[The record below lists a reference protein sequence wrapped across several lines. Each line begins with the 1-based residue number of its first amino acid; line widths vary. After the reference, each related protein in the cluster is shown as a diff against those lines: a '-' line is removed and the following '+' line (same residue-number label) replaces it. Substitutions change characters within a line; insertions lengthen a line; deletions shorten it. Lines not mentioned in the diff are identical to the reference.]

1 MAKYFDGSRKRHIM
15 LYCMS
20 EEFAIRLKG
29 ISMRDDICREAK
41 QLIQSAMEG
50 YISGNP
56 EVLARLL
63 TYCSPDV
70 LVIGTGRHEFYLGLE
85 ALREG
90 MRKDQEEADGI
101 SFVIR
106 EAWYEAKLITE
117 NSCVVYGEFKAREKD
132 TDGKEVIIDMDT
144 RITAGLHRDDSGRLV
159 IDSLHQSVP
168 YIYQQKGEYY
178 PKTIADQAA
187 AALERTAIL
196 ERTIQLY
203 SLTGLYNRKYTEMH
217 ITRLLTNDHESG
229 LMFVID
235 MDDFKK
241 VNDTHGHLKGDE
253 LLKEV
258 GAALMDFVPPPGIAG
273 RIGGDEF
280 MIFMPGPME
289 REQGENKARILIQSI
304 SRILLRMGLDQS
316 CSIGI
321 TQIRKDGGTF
331 DRAYRR
337 ADEALYRAKTSGK
350 NMFCWRDGDGEEWGC
365 RNGEEGTIP

>member
-1 MAKYFDGSRKRHIM
+1 
-15 LYCMS
+15 
-20 EEFAIRLKG
+20 
-29 ISMRDDICREAK
+29 MRDDICREAK

-85 ALREG
+85 ALTEG

-196 ERTIQLY
+196 ERTIQLD

-258 GAALMDFVPPPGIAG
+258 GAALMDFVPP
-273 RIGGDEF
+273 RHC
-280 MIFMPGPME
+280 
-289 REQGENKARILIQSI
+289 RQ
-304 SRILLRMGLDQS
+304 
-316 CSIGI
+316 
-321 TQIRKDGGTF
+321 
-331 DRAYRR
+331 DRR
-337 ADEALYRAKTSGK
+337 G
-350 NMFCWRDGDGEEWGC
+350 
-365 RNGEEGTIP
+365 